1 MDITPPHIQS
11 RLELFGSA
19 VRAARQERGWTQ
31 AELAQRVGIGVRTAL
46 KIESGSPGV
55 AYATVL
61 QLCSVLN
68 LSPDPDQLAS
78 NAAQR
83 RNLSAL
89 ARQRKRVRKP
99 LIDPALD
106 V

>member
-1 MDITPPHIQS
+1 METVPASVQS
-11 RLELFGSA
+11 RLALFGAA
-19 VRAARQERGWTQ
+19 VRAARQQRGWTQ

-83 RNLSAL
+83 RNLGAL
-89 ARQRKRVRKP
+89 ANQRKRVRKP
-99 LIDPALD
+99 HIDPDLD